1 MRSYNACIK
10 VTLQSTQCALP
21 VYLFH
26 TQYLRPADTYA
37 SEHVLRPDVS
47 DARKSVDV
55 NVSGCGSRSHC
66 SVARQSSELSAA
78 LRVHGFACGL
88 IAYATKRLYLISL
101 RIESHFKHFRS
112 VVQTDHI
119 ITHRRPRD
127 SFPFGVFLLHVERR
141 AAQFFRF
148 RVECCCG
155 SASCLRGRR

>member
-55 NVSGCGSRSHC
+55 
-66 SVARQSSELSAA
+66 
-78 LRVHGFACGL
+78 
-88 IAYATKRLYLISL
+88 KRLA
-101 RIESHFKHFRS
+101 
-112 VVQTDHI
+112 VVHDHI
-119 ITHRRPRD
+119 VALPDNRV
-127 SFPFGVFLLHVERR
+127 SFLQP
-141 AAQFFRF
+141 
-148 RVECCCG
+148 
-155 SASCLRGRR
+155 